1 MSNFFNMDNGFFTAL
16 SKFVDIIIISL
27 VWLICCIPV
36 ITIGP
41 ATTSLY
47 YAVVKVIRRE
57 RGYLVRE
64 FFHSFKL
71 NFKNGL
77 ISGVLITLLFIILF
91 FDRRFASG
99 LEGTQGFVMLGI
111 FNAMIFLLICVT
123 IYIFPLLSRFSVG
136 VKQLFKTSVFMAMRH
151 LPTTI
156 LLVIIIAAIILGT
169 YIIPIAIL
177 ISPALCTLLVSFLLE
192 RVFKKYMPE
201 KSEEA
206 ESEGRDEW
214 YLE

>member
-1 MSNFFNMDNGFFTAL
+1 MGNFFNMDNGFFTAL
-16 SKFVDIIIISL
+16 GKFVDLIIISL
-27 VWLICCIPV
+27 VWLILCIPV
-36 ITIGP
+36 VTIGP

-64 FFHSFKL
+64 FFHSFKT
-71 NFKNGL
+71 NFKTGL
-77 ISGVLITLLFIILF
+77 IAGIILTVLF
-91 FDRRFASG
+91 AVLVFDRKFATTMTG
-99 LEGTQGFVMLGI
+99 NQGFILLSI

-123 IYIFPLLSRFSVG
+123 LYLFPLLSRFTMG
-136 VKQLFKTSVFMAMRH
+136 IKQLFKTAVFMAMKH

-156 LLVIIIAAIILGT
+156 LLIIIFAAISLGT
-169 YIIPIAIL
+169 YIMPIAIL
-177 ISPALCTLLVSFLLE
+177 ISPALCILLESFLLE

-206 ESEGRDEW
+206 ESSGRDEW

>member
-1 MSNFFNMDNGFFTAL
+1 MGNFFNMDNGFFTAL
-16 SKFVDIIIISL
+16 GKFVDLIIISL
-27 VWLICCIPV
+27 VWLILCIPV

-64 FFHSFKL
+64 FFHSFKT
-71 NFKNGL
+71 NFKTGL
-77 ISGVLITLLFIILF
+77 VAGVILTILFIVLA
-91 FDRRFASG
+91 FDRRFATTMTGKQSFI
-99 LEGTQGFVMLGI
+99 LLSV

-123 IYIFPLLSRFSVG
+123 LYIFPLLSRFTMG
-136 VKQLFKTSVFMAMRH
+136 IRQLFKTAVFMAMKH

-156 LLVIIIAAIILGT
+156 LLIIIFAAISFGT
-169 YIIPIAIL
+169 YIMPIAIL
-177 ISPALCTLLVSFLLE
+177 ITPALCILLMSFLLE

-201 KSEEA
+201 KSDEA
-206 ESEGRDEW
+206 ESSGRDEW

>member
-1 MSNFFNMDNGFFTAL
+1 MGNFFNMDNGFFTAL
-16 SKFVDIIIISL
+16 GKFVDMIIISL
-27 VWLICCIPV
+27 IWLILCIPV
-36 ITIGP
+36 VTIGP

-64 FFHSFKL
+64 FFHSFKT
-71 NFKNGL
+71 NFKTGL
-77 ISGVLITLLFIILF
+77 IAGIILTVLF
-91 FDRRFASG
+91 AVLVFDRKFATTMTG
-99 LEGTQGFVMLGI
+99 NQGFILLSV
-111 FNAMIFLLICVT
+111 FNAMIFLLICIT
-123 IYIFPLLSRFSVG
+123 LYLFPLLSRFTMG
-136 VKQLFKTSVFMAMRH
+136 IKQLFKTAVFMAMKH

-156 LLVIIIAAIILGT
+156 LLIIIFAAISLGT
-169 YIIPIAIL
+169 YIMPIAIL
-177 ISPALCTLLVSFLLE
+177 ISPALCILLESFLLE

-206 ESEGRDEW
+206 ESSGRDEW

>member
-16 SKFVDIIIISL
+16 GKFVDLIIISL
-27 VWLICCIPV
+27 VWLILCIPV
-36 ITIGP
+36 VTIGP

-47 YAVVKVIRRE
+47 YVVVKVIRRE

-64 FFHSFKL
+64 FFHSFKT
-71 NFKNGL
+71 NFKSGL
-77 ISGVLITLLFIILF
+77 ISGVILTLLFLVLF
-91 FDRRFASG
+91 FDRRFAATMKG
-99 LEGTQGFVMLGI
+99 NQGFILLSI

-123 IYIFPLLSRFSVG
+123 LYIFPLLSRFTMG
-136 VKQLFKTSVFMAMRH
+136 IRQLFKTAVFMAMKH

-156 LLVIIIAAIILGT
+156 LLIIIFAAFSLGT
-169 YIIPIAIL
+169 YIMPIVIL
-177 ISPALCTLLVSFLLE
+177 ISPALCILLESFLLE

-201 KSEEA
+201 KSEDA
-206 ESEGRDEW
+206 ESSGKDEW

>member
-1 MSNFFNMDNGFFTAL
+1 MGNFFNMDNGFFTAL
-16 SKFVDIIIISL
+16 GKFVDLIIISL
-27 VWLICCIPV
+27 VWLILCIPV

-64 FFHSFKL
+64 FFHSFKT
-71 NFKNGL
+71 NFKTGL
-77 ISGVLITLLFIILF
+77 VAGVILTILFIVLA
-91 FDRRFASG
+91 FDRRFATTMTGKQSFI
-99 LEGTQGFVMLGI
+99 LLSV
-111 FNAMIFLLICVT
+111 FNAMIFLLICVAL
-123 IYIFPLLSRFSVG
+123 YIFPLLSRFTMG
-136 VKQLFKTSVFMAMRH
+136 IRQLFKTAVFMAMKH

-156 LLVIIIAAIILGT
+156 LLIIIFAAISLGT
-169 YIIPIAIL
+169 YIMPIAIL
-177 ISPALCTLLVSFLLE
+177 ITPALCILLMSFLLE

-201 KSEEA
+201 KSDEA
-206 ESEGRDEW
+206 ESSGRDEW